1 MTLKEQKS
9 QGERKTLLIKC
20 SFLPGM
26 VTTHLTIIL
35 KFIIFELKTATQ
47 KYVFCLPSK
56 RDAACPPLIVH
67 PHRLFREANKGK
79 VMGEGALI

>member
-1 MTLKEQKS
+1 
-9 QGERKTLLIKC
+9 
-20 SFLPGM
+20 M

-35 KFIIFELKTATQ
+35 KITIFELKTATK

-56 RDAACPPLIVH
+56 RDAACPLLIVR
-67 PHRLFREANKGK
+67 PHRLFREANKVR